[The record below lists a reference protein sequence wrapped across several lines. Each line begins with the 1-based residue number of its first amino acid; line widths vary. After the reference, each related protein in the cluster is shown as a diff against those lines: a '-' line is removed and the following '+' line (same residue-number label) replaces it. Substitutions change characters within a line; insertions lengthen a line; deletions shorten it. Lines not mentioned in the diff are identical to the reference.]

1 MDIREIRQMS
11 DEAILDA
18 LEDKKEELYR
28 FRLQKASGQLE
39 NLNSIGNARRI
50 VARLKTV
57 QRERQLAAAHTQGN
71 KE

>member
-11 DEAILDA
+11 DEAVLDA
-18 LEDKKEELYR
+18 LEDQKEAMYR

-39 NLNSIGNARRI
+39 NLNSISDTRRTI
-50 VARLKTV
+50 AQLKTV
-57 QRERQLAAAHTQGN
+57 QRERQLAAARAQGN